1 VRLERV
7 GAGVIVVH
15 PIEERLVPVC
25 SPRFVTRHGTSMSA
39 VELVGA
45 PLLHYSPAPADWR
58 RWTRHWFGGP
68 FDVEQGEVIDMVDHA
83 LQGANA
89 GQGIAMTDLS
99 MIETGLALGHL
110 ALWSNEVIPNE
121 QAYGL
126 VVRDPAPIRPALA
139 YFAIGISTRRGR
151 CLRQRSH
158 PNALTRS
165 GDSQIG

>member
-1 VRLERV
+1 
-7 GAGVIVVH
+7 
-15 PIEERLVPVC
+15 
-25 SPRFVTRHGTSMSA
+25 
-39 VELVGA
+39 
-45 PLLHYSPAPADWR
+45 
-58 RWTRHWFGGP
+58 
-68 FDVEQGEVIDMVDHA
+68 VEQGEVIDMVDHA